1 MAVKRPT
8 LSGEILEGLSKV
20 LGDTSNGLSN
30 NEITKYL
37 KATDRYQKT
46 IVFLVDTNELCY
58 EKNLSINHIAKSYR
72 SRHKRPKW

>member
-37 KATDRYQKT
+37 KEVDLPN
-46 IVFLVDTNELCY
+46 VFPEG
-58 EKNLSINHIAKSYR
+58 KNGREFTMHLLLIRIIR
-72 SRHKRPKW
+72 ISRIIY

>member
-37 KATDRYQKT
+37 KEVEQLYNAIDDSVKKKPN
-46 IVFLVDTNELCY
+46 I
-58 EKNLSINHIAKSYR
+58 KK
-72 SRHKRPKW
+72 